1 MDIRAYDQMIHPAKP
16 PSQRTRRPPAL
27 AAAAGAALRRHRH
40 QPSRTRLGVAISG
53 SRPTTRTQCA
63 ALLGGGSV
71 SVTVAELWARG
82 KKRVGSRTPL
92 LDPMRQNERRAQN
105 RPTML
110 SGALRREPSP
120 LCTPRLSPID
130 SSPAKFPP
138 PALTPSLSL
147 PPRSFARG
155 EGEIVLVVRALIE
168 I

>member
-27 AAAAGAALRRHRH
+27 AAAAGAALRRHCH

-82 KKRVGSRTPL
+82 KKRVGSRTPP
-92 LDPMRQNERRAQN
+92 LDPVRQNERRAHS

-110 SGALRREPSP
+110 PGALRRVPSP
-120 LCTPRLSPID
+120 FAPRAFRRSTQIPTKLS
-130 SSPAKFPP
+130 P
-138 PALTPSLSL
+138 PALNPSLSL
-147 PPRSFARG
+147 PPAQLCAGGRG
-155 EGEIVLVVRALIE
+155 R
-168 I
+168 